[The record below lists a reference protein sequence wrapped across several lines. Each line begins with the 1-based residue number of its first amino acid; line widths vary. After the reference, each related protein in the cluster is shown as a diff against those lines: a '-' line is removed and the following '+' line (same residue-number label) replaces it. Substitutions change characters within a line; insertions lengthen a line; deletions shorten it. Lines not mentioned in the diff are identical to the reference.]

1 MIIHPIHKEERAGAP
16 GMNWG
21 DARRWESREEAAE
34 HPEEAACEGG
44 SADLAAAEGS
54 SAAAGDGADSQALE
68 RLESAGEAACCLN
81 DTFEVCLH
89 TRRCPLQPCLTLLV
103 QDEEGL
109 PAALSREEGLPH
121 AHLDLLLLWRPCRNI
136 PPQIWHARR
145 HVALGRPAG
154 QMASLSWSVVSP
166 QKEQLEAAALQE
178 EMDQNEADHGSHSQN
193 PQLTLCAAGTPWAS
207 PVTSSCLPSQ
217 SLCLLQVVHA

>member
-1 MIIHPIHKEERAGAP
+1 MECNTFLRVLNTGDGAREFFRP
-16 GMNWG
+16 PAY
-21 DARRWESREEAAE
+21 DHSPHTQRRTCGGPRDELGRCSQVESREEAAE

-136 PPQIWHARR
+136 HHR
-145 HVALGRPAG
+145 
-154 QMASLSWSVVSP
+154 S
-166 QKEQLEAAALQE
+166 
-178 EMDQNEADHGSHSQN
+178 
-193 PQLTLCAAGTPWAS
+193 GTPGDM
-207 PVTSSCLPSQ
+207 
-217 SLCLLQVVHA
+217 